1 MTRRRWLLVAAV
13 GGLLACTEW
22 AGPRLGGPRLSIVPV
37 FSTNGVTAGG
47 AGGGTLLLD
56 DLDQLRVIVLPS
68 TPLLTGQVATT
79 APAAATR
86 TPGAVVDTTVPVD
99 AAGNAELTVPVL
111 VVGAAQAFLV
121 ELQGIRS
128 RDGTVLYAGSSIVLV
143 QSGRPTPVDSVL
155 VSYIGPCQLGTGCVV
170 AVGPSTVPPLKQA
183 ASLVMT
189 VAVDSPTGV
198 PAPNVPVRL
207 TNVTPGLI
215 ALAPGLTVTA
225 LSGTSCGPARVAADI
240 PGSSDTL
247 RVDVD
252 APVTVPALLFAGD
265 SFPDPVGAS
274 GGVFCGNPGAAG
286 RFHVSV
292 NGASGDVNPRYSPDR
307 QRVAFT
313 YRPGGA
319 PLPPP
324 NFLAVARWA
333 GDTQSVAVSDT
344 SAYRPRWSPN
354 GKHLAFECGDGFSSD
369 QDVCVLLD
377 AAVPLASFAIAPR
390 IFLTDSVTARPDGPS
405 TFAWDPLAPDR
416 LAFARDILIGQ
427 WPSSAIYVANFDGTG
442 IVQLTLKPLDFGTG
456 FLQIREL
463 AWSPRG
469 DVIVFSAIDTLFQ
482 SKLYAINRDGTG
494 LRRVTTGGDS
504 DSRPVVSPDGAQVL
518 FLRDRS
524 CSLDYWRIKID
535 GTGEQQVSDE
545 AFCDVS
551 TNGLGHDWSPD
562 GSEIVLVGA
571 GPNGQYLGFMVY
583 RLPAGATAAGYL
595 TERVPVRDVD
605 PLTTSNDMQPSWRP

>member
-1 MTRRRWLLVAAV
+1 MTHRRWLLVAAA
-13 GGLLACTEW
+13 GGLLACAEW
-22 AGPRLGGPRLSIVPV
+22 AGPRLRGPSLSIVPV
-37 FSTNGVTAGG
+37 FSTSSAGG
-47 AGGGTLLLD
+47 AGAATLLLD

-68 TPLLTGQVATT
+68 SQILTGQVAVT
-79 APAAATR
+79 APAATTR

-111 VVGAAQAFLV
+111 VLGAAQAFLV

-128 RDGTVLYAGSSIVLV
+128 RDGSVLYAGSSIVVV
-143 QSGRPTPVDSVL
+143 QSGRPTPVDSVP
-155 VSYIGPCQLGTGCVV
+155 VSYVGPCQLGTGCVV
-170 AVGPSTVPPLKQA
+170 VVSPRIAPPLQQA
-183 ASLVMT
+183 ASLALT
-189 VAVDSPTGV
+189 VAVDSPSGV
-198 PAPNVPVRL
+198 PAPDVPVRL

-215 ALAPGLTVTA
+215 DLAPGLRVTG

-247 RVDVD
+247 RVEVN

-265 SFPDPVGAS
+265 SFPDLVGGS

-313 YRPGGA
+313 YRPVGA
-319 PLPPP
+319 PLAPP

-333 GDTQSVAVSDT
+333 GDTEFVAVSDT

-369 QDVCVLLD
+369 QDVCVFLD
-377 AAVPLASFAIAPR
+377 ATVALASFASAPR
-390 IFLTDSVTARPDGPS
+390 IFLTDSVTARSDGPS

-416 LAFARDILIGQ
+416 IAFARDILIGQ

-494 LRRVTTGGDS
+494 LRRLTTGGDS

-518 FLRDRS
+518 FLRNVGG
-524 CSLDYWRIKID
+524 CSIDYWRIRVD
-535 GTGEQQVSDE
+535 GTGEQRVSDE

-571 GPNGQYLGFMVY
+571 GPNGQYQGFMVY

-595 TERVPVRDVD
+595 GERVPVRDVD